1 MEKAMESGKA
11 IRVWD
16 PLIRVFHWATVL
28 LCVLNLFILEEGRR
42 NHRYVGYALAGL
54 LVLRILW
61 GFVGSDYARFA
72 QWFPTPA
79 RLGRYLQASWQ
90 GKHPYHAG
98 HNPLG
103 ALMILLLLT
112 CLVGTAV
119 TGIMTGYEQLFDEE
133 LMEELHE
140 FFAKALQIAIFI
152 HVLAVIVLDRLTR
165 GDLIRAMITGR
176 KRVPAD
182 TEIVDKR

>member
-1 MEKAMESGKA
+1 MANTMGSSNEIA
-11 IRVWD
+11 VWD
-16 PLIRVFHWATVL
+16 PLIRGFHWATVL
-28 LCVLNLFILEEGRR
+28 LCLLNLFILEEGER

-54 LVLRILW
+54 LLLRILW
-61 GFVGSDYARFA
+61 GLVGADYARFA

-79 RLGRYLQASWQ
+79 RITRYLQATLQ
-90 GKHPYHAG
+90 GKHPYYLG

-103 ALMILLLLT
+103 ALMILLLLG

-119 TGIMTGYEQLFDEE
+119 TGIMTGYEQLFGDD
-133 LMEELHE
+133 LIEELHE
-140 FFAKALQIAIFI
+140 IFAKALQIAIFI

-176 KRVPAD
+176 KRVPAG

>member
-1 MEKAMESGKA
+1 MANTMGSSNEIA
-11 IRVWD
+11 VWD
-16 PLIRVFHWATVL
+16 PLIRGFHWATVL
-28 LCVLNLFILEEGRR
+28 LCLLNLFILEEGER

-54 LVLRILW
+54 LLLRILW
-61 GFVGSDYARFA
+61 GLVGADYARFA

-79 RLGRYLQASWQ
+79 RITRYLQATLQ
-90 GKHPYHAG
+90 GKHPYYLG

-103 ALMILLLLT
+103 ALMVLLLLG

-119 TGIMTGYEQLFDEE
+119 TGIMTEYEQLFNEE

-165 GDLIRAMITGR
+165 GDLIRAMVTGK
-176 KRVPAD
+176 KRVPTE
-182 TEIVDKR
+182 TEIADKR

>member
-1 MEKAMESGKA
+1 MERAMESGKA

-28 LCVLNLFILEEGRR
+28 LCVLNLFILEEGER
-42 NHRYVGYALAGL
+42 NHRYVGYALTGL

-79 RLGRYLQASWQ
+79 RITRYLQATLQ
-90 GKHPYHAG
+90 GKHPYYVG

-119 TGIMTGYEQLFDEE
+119 TGIMTEYESLFGED

-140 FFAKALQIAIFI
+140 FFAKALQMAIFI
-152 HVLAVIVLDRLTR
+152 HVLAVIVLDHLTR
-165 GDLIRAMITGR
+165 TDLIRAMLTGK
-176 KRVPAD
+176 KRVPAE
-182 TEIVDKR
+182 TEVIDKR